1 MDNIKIS
8 VILPVFNE
16 EKYIQTTL
24 DSIFNQ
30 DFKDFEVIV
39 IDDGSTDNTLKIV
52 EEKFENSTISHK
64 IIHQENKGVSSA
76 RNKGISLACGE
87 YIVFLDGDDYI
98 LTNHLSQLYNPDYDF
113 SLIQLLKKD
122 NDNVSKPHFYNCD
135 EISTED
141 FIKLEL
147 EMKIPFNFVQLSYK
161 TDIIKNNN
169 LKFREDVNYGED
181 TDFAIKALDY
191 GSSINISNEITYYYM
206 QHEESL
212 INTSQLKRFD
222 YIPVLEDL
230 AQFFKKQNQNDLAE
244 LTYTSRIPRAI
255 FGNMNYFF
263 YKDYDYDEVINKMN
277 DLDLFEKLSKFKG
290 DKKFSFKIR
299 LFLLNPKLYYIMWK
313 KFKNS
318 I

>member
-181 TDFAIKALDY
+181 TDFAIKALGY

>member
-8 VILPVFNE
+8 IILPVFNE

-39 IDDGSTDNTLKIV
+39 IDDGSTDDTLKIV
-52 EEKFENSTISHK
+52 EEKFKNSTIPYN
-64 IIHQENKGVSSA
+64 IVHQENKGVSSA
-76 RNKGISLACGE
+76 RNKGISLAKGE

-98 LTNHLSQLYNPDYDF
+98 LTNHLSQLYNPDHDF
-113 SLIQLLKKD
+113 SLVQLVKKQN
-122 NDNVSKPHFYNCD
+122 NDLTKPYFYKCG
-135 EISTED
+135 EINTKD

-161 TDIIKNNN
+161 TDIIKKHN

-181 TDFAIKALDY
+181 TDFAIKALSY
-191 GSSINISNEITYYYM
+191 GNSIKISNEITYYYM

-212 INTSQLKRFD
+212 INTSKLKRFD

-230 AQFFKKQNQNDLAE
+230 AQFLKEKNQDDLAE
-244 LTYTSRIPRAI
+244 LIYTSRIPKAI

-263 YKDYDYDEVINKMN
+263 YNDYNYDDVINKMN
-277 DLDLFEKLSKFKG
+277 ELDLFRKLSKFKG
-290 DKKFSFKIR
+290 DKKFSFKIK
-299 LFLLNPKLYYIMWK
+299 LFLLNPNLYYIMWK

>member
-161 TDIIKNNN
+161 TDIIKNND
-169 LKFREDVNYGED
+169 LRFREDVNYGED

-191 GSSINISNEITYYYM
+191 GSSISISNEITYYYM

-263 YKDYDYDEVINKMN
+263 YKDYDYDGVIKKMN